1 MPSVSKNDLIPN
13 IHAIFVQIIGTQYLH
28 IRIFFIHSSFCNF
41 AHIIRLFDM
50 NNTLVLGPSSRYW
63 SLLPHTS
70 SAYPCSNYHYALFCL
85 VTQSAC
91 SIQSARPVN
100 PFDCWLGSPNDRL
113 CLQLNGVSFPHLS
126 PGSGYIAVHVDRV
139 ELDP

>member
-41 AHIIRLFDM
+41 THIIRLFDV
-50 NNTLVLGPSSRYW
+50 NNTLVFGPSSRYC
-63 SLLPHTS
+63 SLFPHSPPAHPFCTS
-70 SAYPCSNYHYALFCL
+70 HYVLFCL

-91 SIQSARPVN
+91 SIQSTRPVY
-100 PFDCWLGSPNDRL
+100 PFYG
-113 CLQLNGVSFPHLS
+113 G
-126 PGSGYIAVHVDRV
+126 
-139 ELDP
+139 